1 MDNESSSKLQGLPFD
16 QHFWIWMQFYK
27 QEEQKGHHLYPKN
40 LEQVIVYYGKYGKK
54 KIAIAIAT
62 KYS

>member
-1 MDNESSSKLQGLPFD
+1 MASESSPKLQGLPFD
-16 QHFWIWMQFYK
+16 QHFEFQCNFTSK
-27 QEEQKGHHLYPKN
+27 KGHLYPKN

-54 KIAIAIAT
+54 IAIAIAT

>member
-1 MDNESSSKLQGLPFD
+1 MKVVLNCKGYLLINIFEFQCNFTSK
-16 QHFWIWMQFYK
+16 
-27 QEEQKGHHLYPKN
+27 KGHLYPKN
-40 LEQVIVYYGKYGKK
+40 LEQVIVYYAKYGK

>member
-1 MDNESSSKLQGLPFD
+1 MKVVLNCKGYLLINIFEFQCNFTSKG
-16 QHFWIWMQFYK
+16 
-27 QEEQKGHHLYPKN
+27 HLYPKN

-54 KIAIAIAT
+54 IAIAIAT

>member
-1 MDNESSSKLQGLPFD
+1 MKVVLNCKGYLLINIFEFQCNFTSK
-16 QHFWIWMQFYK
+16 
-27 QEEQKGHHLYPKN
+27 KGHLYPKN

-54 KIAIAIAT
+54 IAIAIAT

>member
-1 MDNESSSKLQGLPFD
+1 MKVVPNCEGYLLINIFEFESNFTSK
-16 QHFWIWMQFYK
+16 K
-27 QEEQKGHHLYPKN
+27 KKGHHLYPKN

-54 KIAIAIAT
+54 IAIAIAT